1 MVKTKF
7 WFLQN
12 YLWIFIFFLVCMIA
26 LGIFSGLNNRL
37 DISIGFLTLFVSSFF
52 FVQKQRIEE
61 LRLFQEIFKEFNQ
74 RYDNLNNALNEICD
88 KDEGSPISDKERQ
101 TLYDYFN
108 LCGEEYFY
116 HKQRHIY
123 PEVWDSWINGMK
135 YFYVKPRIQKVWDEE
150 LKQNSYYGFEK
161 SLLK

>member
-1 MVKTKF
+1 
-7 WFLQN
+7 
-12 YLWIFIFFLVCMIA
+12 MIA
-26 LGIFSGLNNRL
+26 LGILSNLNNRL
-37 DISIGFLTLFVSSFF
+37 DISIGLLTLFVSSFF

-74 RYDNLNNALNEICD
+74 RYDNLNDAMNEICD
-88 KDEGSPISDKERQ
+88 KDEGSTISDKERQ

-116 HKQRHIY
+116 YKQRHIY

-135 YFYVKPRIQKVWDEE
+135 YFYVNPSIQKVWDEE
-150 LKQNSYYGFEK
+150 LKQNSYYGFER